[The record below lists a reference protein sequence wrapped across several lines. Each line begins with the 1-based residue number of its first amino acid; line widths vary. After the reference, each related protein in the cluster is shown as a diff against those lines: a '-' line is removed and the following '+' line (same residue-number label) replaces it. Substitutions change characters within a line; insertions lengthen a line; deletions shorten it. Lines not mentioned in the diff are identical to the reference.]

1 MDQQLV
7 VFRISDDLYGFDSD
21 YVTEIVMTDNFR
33 QQPDLTDEIHGFL
46 NIHDEAIPVIDFRRK
61 IGIYTKCHSEESW
74 VMIVHADNQTVGL
87 MVDGVVEMCQKDICE
102 IRPMQSL
109 LHTCHTRLIKGFG
122 YLNGRKI
129 ALVCPNAIIQTVN
142 LPVTAH
148 AI

>member
-61 IGIYTKCHSEESW
+61 IGIYTKCHSEERLGY
-74 VMIVHADNQTVGL
+74 D
-87 MVDGVVEMCQKDICE
+87 
-102 IRPMQSL
+102 RP
-109 LHTCHTRLIKGFG
+109 C
-122 YLNGRKI
+122 
-129 ALVCPNAIIQTVN
+129 
-142 LPVTAH
+142 
-148 AI
+148 